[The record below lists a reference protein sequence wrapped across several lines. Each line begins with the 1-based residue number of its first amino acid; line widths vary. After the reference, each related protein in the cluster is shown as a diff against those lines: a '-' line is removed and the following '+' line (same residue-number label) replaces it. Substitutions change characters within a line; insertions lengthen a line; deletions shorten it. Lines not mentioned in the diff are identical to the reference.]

1 VQIDP
6 LPYPHHHHQHH
17 LPIGAKRSFTK
28 SSDDIAEEDPVEQE
42 DRAVL
47 ASSSPAAASADA
59 KKQLQSPESCL
70 NVPSGAQTKLW
81 HPLCFYFSFLY
92 STKTLGV

>member
-28 SSDDIAEEDPVEQE
+28 SSDDIAEEDPVEQ

-47 ASSSPAAASADA
+47 ASSSPAATSADA